1 MRSRLHTTRREILAF
16 WKMLVVD
23 GVWPVDTQSV
33 TRRMEYFDDV
43 KDSRELISLQ
53 GKEANVELRAGWDVA
68 PAF

>member
-1 MRSRLHTTRREILAF
+1 
-16 WKMLVVD
+16 MLVVD